1 MMKTLTIPEKKVSIS
16 SETESA
22 LSHARLPAGISI
34 QECSVRSSFLLNK
47 KAGEPG
53 WKAFVP
59 LYREYTLFHL
69 AWADKYFWL
78 WLGLLVA
85 VQLSRGSKGLFGILG
100 GLLALVFG
108 IALTA
113 VTWVSRRRLAAAFG
127 KDKNFATGLFL
138 LGPVFMLMLGCSSAK
153 YLGPDPAPIEETT
166 PVIKPYMEKIEKQL
180 KQ

>member
-1 MMKTLTIPEKKVSIS
+1 MKNYYSLPWLF
-16 SETESA
+16 SA
-22 LSHARLPAGISI
+22 FSFAVFALLALVLLSVAAMDIIGRWKI
-34 QECSVRSSFLLNK
+34 FT

-53 WKAFVP
+53 WKALIPF
-59 LYREYTLFHL
+59 YSEYTLFHL

-108 IALTA
+108 IALAA

-127 KDKNFATGLFL
+127 KDKNFAAGLFL

-153 YLGPDPAPIEETT
+153 YLGPDPAPIEETI

>member
-1 MMKTLTIPEKKVSIS
+1 MRHYYYLPYVFGAVNLFLIGILALILLAISVMDLLGRWKVY
-16 SETESA
+16 
-22 LSHARLPAGISI
+22 
-34 QECSVRSSFLLNK
+34 K

-108 IALTA
+108 IALAA

-127 KDKNFATGLFL
+127 KDKNFAAGLFL

-153 YLGPDPAPIEETT
+153 YLGPDPAPIEETI
-166 PVIKPYMEKIEKQL
+166 PVIKPYMEKIERQL